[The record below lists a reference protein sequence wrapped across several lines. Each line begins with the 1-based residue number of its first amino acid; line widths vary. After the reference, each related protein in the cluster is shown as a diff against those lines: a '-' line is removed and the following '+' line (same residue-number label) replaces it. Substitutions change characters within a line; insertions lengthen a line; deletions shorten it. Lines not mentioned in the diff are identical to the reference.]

1 MGFDAI
7 WISPAIENTPGG
19 YHGYWAKNFSKINS
33 EFGGGDKLKALVNK
47 AHSKGIWIML
57 DVVANHIGPVGTD
70 YSTIYPFNKP
80 EHYHSICQ
88 VDSYCNTAGQYNSE
102 HCRLADLPDLD
113 QDGNIWVKEQL
124 INWIKLIVQEFNID
138 GLRIDTIPYIYADF
152 WSDFSRSAG
161 VYTVGEVFCPANLDY
176 MGSYL
181 NHIDGLLNYGIFN
194 QVRSSF
200 KGGSFRELSDAIKAE
215 QGNSLFNSHADYL
228 GNFLDNHDN
237 DRFLHNY
244 NNINNL
250 NGALIFTLFYKGIP
264 IVYYGDEQ
272 QFGGGHDPN
281 NREPLWTHMKTS
293 APVYQVLKRAIRA
306 RKNYEIAGKD
316 YQERWVSDHL
326 FAFLRGNVLCIFTA
340 GTIYQVQTIPNLPYS
355 DGSTLCNILLD
366 SPPDDCVTVNGGKA
380 HFEMSPDLTKVYA
393 PYSPYKIHM

>member
-1 MGFDAI
+1 MG
-7 WISPAIENTPGG
+7 P
-19 YHGYWAKNFSKINS
+19 
-33 EFGGGDKLKALVNK
+33 
-47 AHSKGIWIML
+47 
-57 DVVANHIGPVGTD
+57 
-70 YSTIYPFNKP
+70 
-80 EHYHSICQ
+80 
-88 VDSYCNTAGQYNSE
+88 
-102 HCRLADLPDLD
+102 
-113 QDGNIWVKEQL
+113 
-124 INWIKLIVQEFNID
+124 
-138 GLRIDTIPYIYADF
+138 
-152 WSDFSRSAG
+152 
-161 VYTVGEVFCPANLDY
+161 
-176 MGSYL
+176 YL

-194 QVRSSF
+194 QLRSSF
-200 KGGSFRELSDAIKAE
+200 KTGSFRELSDAIKAE

-237 DRFLHNY
+237 DRFFHNY

-272 QFGGGHDPN
+272 QFGGGHNPN

-306 RKNYEIAGKD
+306 RKNYEVAGKD

-355 DGSTLCNILLD
+355 DGSTLCNIFLD

-393 PYSPYKIHM
+393 PYSPYRIHT